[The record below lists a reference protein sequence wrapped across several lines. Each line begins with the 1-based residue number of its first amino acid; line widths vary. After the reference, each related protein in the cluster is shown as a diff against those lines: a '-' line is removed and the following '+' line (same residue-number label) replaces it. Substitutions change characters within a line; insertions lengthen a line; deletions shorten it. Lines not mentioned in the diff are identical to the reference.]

1 MLTLVRFLHRVKR
14 CMSRWSHAPCVG
26 IASGANVC
34 QETAKIRGV
43 EKSPITMLRFL
54 MAGLAAPRSA
64 ASFVAVMDG
73 DDFRM
78 GVAATSTFT
87 EEADR

>member
-1 MLTLVRFLHRVKR
+1 
-14 CMSRWSHAPCVG
+14 
-26 IASGANVC
+26 
-34 QETAKIRGV
+34 
-43 EKSPITMLRFL
+43 MLRFL

-87 EEADR
+87 EEADRWNAAMLSCTLDAVTLAWASIEDLEASF

>member
-1 MLTLVRFLHRVKR
+1 
-14 CMSRWSHAPCVG
+14 
-26 IASGANVC
+26 
-34 QETAKIRGV
+34 
-43 EKSPITMLRFL
+43 MLRFL